1 MCDAR
6 RMGGLK
12 GIWSR
17 ISERRASNRN
27 SRARILIWATLAGLV
42 FGAIELGQPLD
53 DLLRGSRNLVRKHD
67 ASGDIV
73 IVAIDDRSMQRLDK
87 WPWPRRYH
95 AKLADTL
102 HRQGAKRIMFDVVF
116 SSSTDAREDAVFAET
131 LARMGRQ
138 VTLAIRFV
146 IDPVTGARTENFP
159 IPAFRRHVDLANI
172 NFRYNP
178 YGNVWKL
185 PYALDYQGRA
195 YPSLAAAL
203 AGVSGASNEVFTI
216 DYGIDARSIPVISAA
231 DVIEGRIS
239 PSQVAGKNIVIG
251 TTSLELGD
259 LYFVPG
265 YGRMSGVYLHALGA
279 ETLKA
284 GTPVELGWLVP
295 FLVALMLAAACL
307 FTRSVRVLLS
317 VLGAGSACFLLVPL
331 PLESRLIFIDIL
343 PALFLLLSVGGSF
356 AWSSFKHSYRVRGT
370 INTVSGLP
378 NLNALRL
385 EKGGRDST
393 LIAVRIQNYAQVAS
407 ALPAEEE
414 KALVE
419 QIAGR
424 LTIGAATQKIYQGDE
439 GIFAWLADQATTRSI
454 GEHLDALHRLFRSPV
469 IIAGN
474 QVDLTVTFGFD
485 AESERS
491 LANRLGSA
499 LVAADEAAT
508 EGLRWKEYDATKLK
522 DAAWKLSLLSQ
533 LDGAIES
540 GDLWIAYQPK
550 LDLATKTIVGAE
562 ALVRWTHPEKGPI
575 SPVEFILAAEQSDR
589 IEKLTS
595 YVLDGAVAAAVAVNK
610 RGIPFQVSV
619 NLSARLIDNPSLV
632 SSVTELLEK
641 HGLPPHRLTLEIT
654 ETAALTTSGS
664 SLGALLELRYIGVDI
679 SIDDYGT
686 GMSTLDYLKRIPA
699 TEIKIDKSFVQAIE
713 KSHSDKLLVHSTIQ
727 LAHSLGQKVV
737 AEGVE
742 DPETLRALEK
752 MGCDLAQ
759 GYLIGRPMNFRSLL
773 EQLSNPG
780 VDRSASVG

>member
-1 MCDAR
+1 
-6 RMGGLK
+6 MGGLK
-12 GIWSR
+12 EIWSR

-27 SRARILIWATLAGLV
+27 SRARILLWATLAALI
-42 FGAIELGQPLD
+42 FGAIEFGQPLD
-53 DLLRGSRNLVRKHD
+53 DLLRGSRNLARKHD

-73 IVAIDDRSMQRLDK
+73 IVAIDDRSLQRLDK

-95 AKLADTL
+95 AKLAENL
-102 HRQGAKRIMFDVVF
+102 HRQGAKRIMFDVIF
-116 SSSTDAREDAVFAET
+116 SSTSDAKEDAIFAKS
-131 LARMGRQ
+131 LARLGRQ
-138 VTLAIRFV
+138 VTLPIRFV
-146 IDPVTGARTENFP
+146 IDPVTGERTDNFP
-159 IPAFRRHVDLANI
+159 IPALRRHVDLANI
-172 NFRYNP
+172 NFRYNA

-195 YPSLAAAL
+195 YPSLASAL
-203 AGVSGASNEVFTI
+203 AGVSGASNDVFTV
-216 DYGIDARSIPVISAA
+216 DYSVDVRSIPVISAA
-231 DVIEGRIS
+231 DVIEGRVS
-239 PSQVAGKNIVIG
+239 PDRIAGKDIVIG

-265 YGRMSGVYLHALGA
+265 YGRMSGVYLHVLGA
-279 ETLKA
+279 ETLKSGA
-284 GTPVELGWLVP
+284 PVEVGWFVP
-295 FLVALMLAAACL
+295 LLVALLIAAVCL
-307 FTRSVRVLLS
+307 FTRSMRVS
-317 VLGAGSACFLLVPL
+317 IAITGAGTLCFLLVPL
-331 PLESRLIFIDIL
+331 PLEARLIFIDIL
-343 PALFLLLSVGGSF
+343 PAVFLLVAVGGSI

-370 INTVSGLP
+370 VNSVSGLP

-385 EKGGRDST
+385 EKDGRDST

-419 QIAGR
+419 QIAAR

-485 AESERS
+485 AESDRS

-508 EGLRWKEYDATKLK
+508 EGLRWKEYDAAKLK

-550 LDLATKTIVGAE
+550 LDLVTKEIVGAE

-589 IEKLTS
+589 IEKLTA
-595 YVLDGAVAAAVAVNK
+595 YVMEGAIAAAATVNK

-641 HGLPPHRLTLEIT
+641 HSLPPSRLTLEIT
-654 ETAALTTSGS
+654 ETAALTTSGT

-686 GMSTLDYLKRIPA
+686 GMSTLDYLKKIPA

-742 DPETLRALEK
+742 DSETLASLER

-759 GYLIGRPMNFRSLL
+759 GFLIGRPMNFRSLL
-773 EQLSNPG
+773 KQLSEAG
-780 VDRSASVG
+780 QSRSASVG

>member
-1 MCDAR
+1 
-6 RMGGLK
+6 MGGLK
-12 GIWSR
+12 GIWAKIR
-17 ISERRASNRN
+17 ERRASNRN
-27 SRARILIWATLAGLV
+27 SRARILVWATLAGLA
-42 FGAIELGQPLD
+42 FGAVEFGQPLD
-53 DLLRGSRNLVRKHD
+53 DFLRSSRNLVRQHD

-73 IVAIDDRSMQRLDK
+73 IVAIDDRSLQRLDK
-87 WPWPRRYH
+87 WPWPRRFH
-95 AKLADTL
+95 AQIIDRLQQK
-102 HRQGAKRIMFDVVF
+102 GAKRIMFDVVF
-116 SSSTDAREDAVFAET
+116 SSTSDPREDKIFAEA
-131 LARMGRQ
+131 LGRAGRQ
-138 VTLAIRFV
+138 VTLPLRFV
-146 IDPVTGARTENFP
+146 VDPVTGERTDNLP
-159 IPAFRRHVDLANI
+159 IPAFRKHVDLANI
-172 NFRYNP
+172 NFRYNAQ
-178 YGNVWKL
+178 GNVWKL
-185 PYALDYQGRA
+185 PYALDFQGRA

-203 AGVSGASNEVFTI
+203 AGVSGASNDVFTI
-216 DYGIDARSIPVISAA
+216 DYGIDARTIPVISAA
-231 DVIEGRIS
+231 DLIEGRVS
-239 PSQVAGKNIVIG
+239 PTLVAGKNIVIG

-259 LYFVPG
+259 VYFVPG

-284 GTPVELGWLVP
+284 GTPVELGWFVP
-295 FLVALMLAAACL
+295 FLLSLLLAAACL
-307 FTRSVRVLLS
+307 FTRSMRVSLA
-317 VLGAGSACFLLVPL
+317 VLGGGAACVLLVPF

-343 PALFLLLSVGGSF
+343 PALFLLLSIAGSI
-356 AWSSFKHSYRVRGT
+356 AWSSFKDSYRVRGT
-370 INTVSGLP
+370 INSVSGLP

-385 EKGGRDST
+385 EKEGRDCT
-393 LIAVRIQNYAQVAS
+393 LIAVRIQNYAEVAS

-424 LTIGAATQKIYQGDE
+424 LTIGAASQKIYQGDE
-439 GIFAWLADQATTRSI
+439 GIFAWLADHTTTRSI

-508 EGLRWKEYDATKLK
+508 EGLRWKEYDAAKLK

-550 LDLATKTIVGAE
+550 LDLTTKTIVGAE

-575 SPVEFILAAEQSDR
+575 SPIEFILAAEQSDR
-589 IEKLTS
+589 IEKLTA
-595 YVLDGAVAAAVAVNK
+595 YVLDGAIAAAASVNQ
-610 RGIPFQVSV
+610 RGIPFQISV

-632 SSVTELLEK
+632 SSVTDLLEK
-641 HGLPPHRLTLEIT
+641 HKLPPNRLTLEIT

-664 SLGALLELRYIGVDI
+664 SLSALLELRYIGVDI

-686 GMSTLDYLKRIPA
+686 GMSTLDYLKKIPA

-742 DPETLRALEK
+742 DADTLKALER

-773 EQLSNPG
+773 KQLSDG
-780 VDRSASVG
+780 GSYRSASVG